1 MVRNYFI
8 VALSA
13 ILMVVLVSGC
23 AKAPQQELDAAKAAL
38 EAARQAEANVYLA
51 DEFKAA
57 QDSLNAALTEIETQN
72 SKFALTRN
80 YNKAKN
86 LLAAATNIA
95 SDLASR
101 VEAKKEEVKAQAE
114 QLMTDLQTGL
124 ADAKALLKK
133 APRGKEGKVVLDA
146 IQSEINAVETS
157 MADATNLLNNGN
169 FMAAKDKLT
178 AALQKINQ
186 IKDELN
192 QAIAKKKGK

>member
-8 VALSA
+8 LALSVV
-13 ILMVVLVSGC
+13 LMVVLVSGC

-95 SDLASR
+95 NDLASK

-114 QLMTDLQTGL
+114 QLMTDLQTKL

-133 APRGKEGKVVLDA
+133 APKGKEGKVVLDA
-146 IQSEINAVETS
+146 IQSELNAVETS
-157 MADATNLLNNGN
+157 LTDATNLLNNGSY
-169 FMAAKDKLT
+169 MAAKDKLS
-178 AALQKINQ
+178 AALQKVNQ
-186 IKDELN
+186 IIEELN

>member
-1 MVRNYFI
+1 MLRNYFI
-8 VALSA
+8 AVFGLVLMLAL
-13 ILMVVLVSGC
+13 VTGC
-23 AKAPQQELDAAKAAL
+23 AKAPQQELDAAKAAF
-38 EAARQAEANVYLA
+38 ETARQAEADVYLA

-86 LLAAATNIA
+86 LLLAATNLA
-95 SDLASR
+95 NDLNAK
-101 VEAKKEEVKAQAE
+101 VAAKKEEVKAQAE
-114 QLMTDLQTGL
+114 QLVVDLQTAL
-124 ADAKALLKK
+124 TEAKALLKK
-133 APRGKEGKVVLDA
+133 APKGKEGKEVLEA

-157 MADATNLLNNGN
+157 MTDATNLLNTGK
-169 FMAAKDKLT
+169 FMEAKDKLT
-178 AALQKINQ
+178 AALQKVNQ